1 MAEALK
7 QWEGQ
12 IVNGKYPLRR
22 FLGESDHSAVFLTEY
37 GTGEPQAAAIKF
49 APAESAT
56 ADSLLARWTHAAQLS
71 HPNLLRLFDSG
82 RCTVAGNDLLY
93 LVMEFA
99 DENLAEILPQRALTA
114 EETRDML
121 CPVLDSLEYLH
132 GKGFV
137 HGDLKPA
144 NLLAS
149 GDRLKLS
156 NDTITRIGEPLA
168 SSRKGS
174 AYDPPEGINGPSTP
188 AGDVWSLG
196 MTLVEVLTQHLPE
209 WHPGQNREPLV
220 PATLPSPFL
229 EIARQ
234 CLRVE
239 PHRRIA
245 VVDIAA
251 RLNARAA
258 AASASVSS
266 SIALPAAMQVPQ
278 ITPKPTVSTQT
289 PPKAAPR
296 MQTNPHRPPPY
307 KESGTR
313 SRFILPLAIGAVI
326 FAAILTV
333 PRLLTHRPPAQ
344 PATAA
349 PKGKPATLPPS
360 QGTQASSA
368 ASASKATPVR
378 ESAAKQPSQAISP
391 ATQVPSQ
398 QASQPAIS
406 DTLKTAREKEQP
418 TVTAPTKTAQP
429 SEEPAEPTS
438 HATGSAKGQVLD
450 QVLPDVSQKVRDTIR
465 GRVRVGVKVHV
476 DPAGAV
482 TDAELDSPG
491 PSKYFAD
498 LALQSARKWA
508 FTPPERDGKSVASD
522 WTLRFVFTQ
531 TDTKV
536 TPTQTAP

>member
-7 QWEGQ
+7 KWEGQ
-12 IVNGKYPLRR
+12 IINGKYPLRR

-37 GTGEPQAAAIKF
+37 GAGEAQAAAIKLV
-49 APAESAT
+49 PAESAT
-56 ADSLLARWTHAAQLS
+56 AESQLARWNHAAQLS

-82 RCTVAGNDLLY
+82 KCTVAGHDLLY

-99 DENLAEILPQRALTA
+99 DENLSEILPQRALTA

-137 HGDLKPA
+137 HADLKPA
-144 NLLAS
+144 NILAS

-174 AYDPPEGINGPSTP
+174 AYDPPEGIHGPSTP
-188 AGDVWSLG
+188 AVDIWSLG

-209 WHPGQNREPLV
+209 SQPEQNREPLV
-220 PATLPSPFL
+220 PATLPAPFL

-245 VVDIAA
+245 IVDVAA

-266 SIALPAAMQVPQ
+266 TIAQPAPMQVAQ
-278 ITPKPTVSTQT
+278 IAPKPTVSMQG

-307 KESGTR
+307 KGPGTR
-313 SRFILPLAIGAVI
+313 SRFILPLTIGAVF

-333 PRLLTHRPPAQ
+333 PRLLTRRPLAQ

-349 PKGKPATLPPS
+349 PKGRPATLPPS
-360 QGTQASSA
+360 EGTQVSSA
-368 ASASKATPVR
+368 AATSKANPVR
-378 ESAAKQPSQAISP
+378 ESAPKQSSQAISP
-391 ATQVPSQ
+391 ATQVPNQ
-398 QASQPAIS
+398 QATQPAIS
-406 DTLKTAREKEQP
+406 DTLKTAGEKEQP
-418 TVTAPTKTAQP
+418 TVTVPTKPAPP

-438 HATGSAKGQVLD
+438 HAIVSAKGQVLD
-450 QVLPDVSQKVRDTIR
+450 QVLPDVSQKARDTIR

-482 TDAELDSPG
+482 TDAELDSAG

-522 WTLRFVFTQ
+522 WTLRFVFMQ

>member
-1 MAEALK
+1 MAEAIK

-37 GTGEPQAAAIKF
+37 GAGEPQAAAIKLV
-49 APAESAT
+49 PAESAT
-56 ADSLLARWTHAAQLS
+56 ADSQLARWNHAAQLS

-99 DENLAEILPQRALTA
+99 DENLSEILPQRALTA

-144 NLLAS
+144 NILAS

-156 NDTITRIGEPLA
+156 NDTITRMGEPLA

-196 MTLVEVLTQHLPE
+196 MALVEVLTQHLPE
-209 WHPGQNREPLV
+209 SQPEPNREPLV
-220 PATLPSPFL
+220 PANLPAPFL

-258 AASASVSS
+258 AASASVSN

-278 ITPKPTVSTQT
+278 ITPRPTVSMQG
-289 PPKAAPR
+289 PPKAAAR

-307 KESGTR
+307 KGPGTR
-313 SRFILPLAIGAVI
+313 SRFILPLTIGAVF
-326 FAAILTV
+326 FAAILTI
-333 PRLLTHRPPAQ
+333 PRLLTHRPLAQ

-349 PKGKPATLPPS
+349 PKGKPSGLPPS
-360 QGTQASSA
+360 EGAQISSA
-368 ASASKATPVR
+368 AATSKANPVR

-391 ATQVPSQ
+391 ATQAPNQ
-398 QASQPAIS
+398 QATQPAIS

-418 TVTAPTKTAQP
+418 TVTVPTKPAPP
-429 SEEPAEPTS
+429 SDEPAEPAS
-438 HATGSAKGQVLD
+438 HAIGSAKGQVLD
-450 QVLPDVSQKVRDTIR
+450 QVLPDVSQKARDTIH

-482 TDAELDSPG
+482 KDAELDSPG